1 MSFMFCKLIALFAG
15 SKASWVS
22 CAKIPFSMR
31 TVVEFAID
39 SILEV
44 DRSKESSDSWPLQIA
59 PMVPR
64 SLCHWANRSGFS
76 SLLPVGLMNRCQLLG
91 DGPFWF
97 GVAWIFENWRWQW
110 VAMDGTGIISFMASL
125 GMCSSHTRTLI
136 HIYTYIHTHIYIIYT
151 PLVSFG
157 DNLIL
162 CYHPGTCLTSQLPT
176 ASGWVTWNSWDG
188 FGFGSSE
195 QLLRWD
201 TVVPELSER
210 TMERR
215 DGKVPGLIGILYIS
229 YISCCSNSLFGLW

>member
-1 MSFMFCKLIALFAG
+1 M
-15 SKASWVS
+15 
-22 CAKIPFSMR
+22 
-31 TVVEFAID
+31 EFAID

-110 VAMDGTGIISFMASL
+110 VAMDGTGWHRHHFIHGLF
-125 GMCSSHTRTLI
+125 GHVQFTHTHTYT
-136 HIYTYIHTHIYIIYT
+136 HIYTYTHTHIYIIYT

-162 CYHPGTCLTSQLPT
+162 CYHPGTCLTSQLPI
-176 ASGWVTWNSWDG
+176 ASG
-188 FGFGSSE
+188 
-195 QLLRWD
+195 
-201 TVVPELSER
+201 
-210 TMERR
+210 
-215 DGKVPGLIGILYIS
+215 
-229 YISCCSNSLFGLW
+229 

>member
-110 VAMDGTGIISFMASL
+110 VAMDGTGWHRHHFIHGLF
-125 GMCSSHTRTLI
+125 GHVQFTHTHTYT
-136 HIYTYIHTHIYIIYT
+136 HIYTYTHTYI
-151 PLVSFG
+151 
-157 DNLIL
+157 
-162 CYHPGTCLTSQLPT
+162 
-176 ASGWVTWNSWDG
+176 
-188 FGFGSSE
+188 
-195 QLLRWD
+195 
-201 TVVPELSER
+201 
-210 TMERR
+210 
-215 DGKVPGLIGILYIS
+215 
-229 YISCCSNSLFGLW
+229 